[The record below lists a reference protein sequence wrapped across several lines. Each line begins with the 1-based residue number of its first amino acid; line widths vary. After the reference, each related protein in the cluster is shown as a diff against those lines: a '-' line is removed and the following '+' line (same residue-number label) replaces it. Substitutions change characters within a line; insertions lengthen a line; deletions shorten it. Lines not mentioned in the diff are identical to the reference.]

1 MPVPKAEGYDVYTAD
16 VGRASLPSA
25 ATARLSPPALVRENP
40 NPNTHLEEDS
50 DPLSSPPPAL
60 ADAGAAGGGPRR
72 VGGHP
77 ANLGLD
83 TRDTNKRGEA
93 AGAAAAAAGAAA
105 AAAVSANLEPP
116 RTPPTLARLE
126 ARQQEQQRGVRA
138 RG

>member
-16 VGRASLPSA
+16 VGRTSLPSA

-77 ANLGLD
+77 ASLGLD
-83 TRDTNKRGEA
+83 TRDTNKRGE
-93 AGAAAAAAGAAA
+93 AAGAAA